1 MGRPEEEKHNFYN
14 QLRKMIG
21 KHPQDK
27 IIILGDFNAEVNWK
41 EIEGL
46 VQEAEEEETENQ
58 QTTNTNGER
67 LQTL

>member
-14 QLRKMIG
+14 QLKQTIG

-27 IIILGDFNAEVNWK
+27 VIILADFNAEVNWK

-46 VQEAEEEETENQ
+46 VQEAEEEEATTEDN
-58 QTTNTNGER
+58 QTTNTNGEK
-67 LQTL
+67 